1 MRSFSVLA
9 AAALVVS
16 VAAAPNTGS
25 STQLKPVSDARVC
38 GTTKTP
44 DVAAEKFIAAKI
56 AALEARIASVR
67 GTGAATSRQAAIA
80 AVVATK
86 NVPVY
91 FHVIQNA
98 TGTSTRNGYISA
110 ATINSQISVLNQG
123 FANSGVSFS
132 LAGSDYTVN
141 RNWFTYA
148 GPSTTQQTAMKSALR
163 KGNAASLNLYRQAC
177 SRFGSPV
184 GFVEGSG
191 KGLLGYATFPESY
204 RGAPKDDGVVFL
216 YSSVPGGATENY
228 NQGKTVTHEVGHWVG
243 LYHTFQGGCTGNGDF
258 VDDTPAEAS
267 PATGCDRGRDTCSS
281 AGTDPVTNFMDY
293 SYDACMDNFTSGQST
308 RLISQ
313 LETYRGL

>member
-1 MRSFSVLA
+1 MRSFSFLA

-25 STQLKPVSDARVC
+25 SSQLKPVSDPRVC

-44 DVAAEKFIAAKI
+44 DAAAEKVIAAKV
-56 AALEARIASVR
+56 AALEARIASAR
-67 GTGAATSRQAAIA
+67 GSGSATSRQAAIA

-98 TGTSTRNGYISA
+98 AGTSTRNGYISA

-123 FANSGVSFS
+123 FANSGVSFT

-141 RNWFTYA
+141 KDWFTNA
-148 GPSTTQQTAMKSALR
+148 GPSTSQQTAMKNALR
-163 KGNAASLNLYRQAC
+163 KGTAATLNLY
-177 SRFGSPV
+177 SV
-184 GFVEGSG
+184 GFVAGSG
-191 KGLLGYATFPESY
+191 QGLLGYATFPESY
-204 RGAPKDDGVVFL
+204 RGAPEDDGVVFL

-228 NQGKTVTHEVGHWVG
+228 NKGKTVTHEVGHWVG
-243 LYHTFQGGCTGNGDF
+243 LYHTFQGGCTGSGDF
-258 VDDTPAEAS
+258 VADTPAEAS
-267 PATGCDRGRDTCSS
+267 PASGCPTGRDTCSS
-281 AGTDPVTNFMDY
+281 AGLDPVTNYMDY
-293 SYDACMDNFTSGQST
+293 SYDSCMDNFTSGQST